1 MNKTLKKVLTSATV
15 ALLGVGFLPLGT
27 SVQAQDDKIIVYTNS
42 LDDTKREWLDAK
54 VAEAG
59 FNVEYVIAGGGETF
73 DRLMAEKN
81 DVQADVVIGMDEG
94 SFSQLQAENL
104 LAPWDPSWKGDLTAE
119 LVKGD
124 GYYYPW
130 AEQRI
135 FAFYDANQLEADQ
148 VPATLDEL
156 GTTEDLAGKYLVPSD
171 LGRSTNQKIIMSI
184 LLNHLDENG
193 EYGVSEEGWTAV
205 ENFIANAH
213 LLGESEDKFALI
225 ADKVTAISYHF
236 SGGIP
241 AAEEEFGFKAV
252 PINPAG
258 GVFTMSE
265 QVGIMN
271 KGEDHDY
278 TNAKAFAE
286 WWGSEELQRGWVETF
301 GSVPANEKV
310 KDAVNPRVLELLDQT
325 DRMDVNW
332 DVINQHL
339 ADWIEKIE
347 LELMPL

>member
-1 MNKTLKKVLTSATV
+1 MKKSLKQMLTAASV
-15 ALLGVGFLPLGT
+15 ALLGFGLVPSIT
-27 SVQAQDDKIIVYTNS
+27 SVQAQDNKIIVYTNS

-94 SFSQLQAENL
+94 SFAQLHAENL
-104 LAPWDPSWKGDLTAE
+104 LAPWDPSWKGDLVPE

-135 FAFYDANQLEADQ
+135 FAFYDANQLSADQ
-148 VPATLDEL
+148 VPTSLDEI
-156 GTTEDLAGKYLVPSD
+156 GTTAELAGKYLVPND
-171 LGRSTNQKIIMSI
+171 FGRSTNQKLIMSI
-184 LLNHLDENG
+184 LLNHLDEAG
-193 EYGVSEEGWTAV
+193 EYGVSEEGWQAV
-205 ENFIANAH
+205 ADFIANAH
-213 LLGESEDKFALI
+213 ILGESEEKFALI
-225 ADKVTAISYHF
+225 ADQVTPISFHF

-241 AAEEEFGFKAV
+241 AGEEEFGFKAV
-252 PINPAG
+252 PINPEG
-258 GVFTMSE
+258 GVFTMAE

-286 WWGSEELQRGWVETF
+286 WWGSEEVQRGWVETF
-301 GSVPANEKV
+301 GSVPANQKV
-310 KDAVNPRVLELLDQT
+310 QDAVNPRVLELLDQT

-339 ADWIEKIE
+339 ADWVEKIE
-347 LELMPL
+347 LELMPF